1 MADDGDATPFDRLF
15 AEEVD
20 ERPDEIVVDELTTM
34 DAEEFTD
41 CLEAIADASE
51 AITTLAEDLE
61 RLRQTGL
68 DESDARDLIYGRN
81 HDLGKRDVETLFEAI
96 DAIANG
102 KADRP
107 LIRLLSDVSG
117 KNMTETEA
125 LLDELE
131 RLHRK
136 YGGNDGDV

>member
-1 MADDGDATPFDRLF
+1 MTDSSDTNPFDRLF
-15 AEEVD
+15 VEDAD
-20 ERPDEIVVDELTTM
+20 ERPEEIIVDELTTM
-34 DAEEFTD
+34 DTEEFTD

-51 AITTLAEDLE
+51 AINTLAEDLE

-68 DESDARDLIYGRN
+68 DESDARDLIFGRN
-81 HDLGKRDVETLFEAI
+81 HDLGKRDIETLFESI
-96 DAIANG
+96 DTIANG

-136 YGGNDGDV
+136 YGGNHGE

>member
-1 MADDGDATPFDRLF
+1 MTDSSDTNSFDRLF
-15 AEEVD
+15 VEDDD
-20 ERPDEIVVDELTTM
+20 ERPEEIVVDELTTM
-34 DAEEFTD
+34 DTEEFTD

-96 DAIANG
+96 DTIANG

-125 LLDELE
+125 LLDEIE

-136 YGGNDGDV
+136 YGGNDAE